1 MMEHMSQA
9 DWVGTPIL
17 GPLLER
23 RAMEEDVSW
32 TIHLTQGETEQEMR
46 RRWLEYHLQVQ
57 RGRCAYCGV
66 GIEIFRR
73 DGNAEL
79 RATVDHIIP
88 LSEGGPDRVENTLGA
103 CRRCNYAKRSM
114 ALEAFLVSPE
124 FQESVRLNHPCPDRL
139 CGDVV
144 SPDFHL
150 DLLRRGVRVWIDG
163 TEFRRVY
170 AYDVPAG
177 VAEIA
182 VATTKT
188 RSGRPMTFRKRGV
201 ILPLFRDVH
210 HALERIETGAFRGEL
225 TAWLAAREIPPAVR
239 VRNAR
244 LDG

>member
-32 TIHLTQGETEQEMR
+32 TMHLTQGETEQEMR
-46 RRWLEYHLQVQ
+46 RRWLEYHLQAQ

-150 DLLRRGVRVWIDG
+150 DLLRRGAANDPI
-163 TEFRRVY
+163 
-170 AYDVPAG
+170 
-177 VAEIA
+177 
-182 VATTKT
+182 
-188 RSGRPMTFRKRGV
+188 M
-201 ILPLFRDVH
+201 
-210 HALERIETGAFRGEL
+210 L
-225 TAWLAAREIPPAVR
+225 TLR
-239 VRNAR
+239 VRAPTRACSGATRTPIPGTSSTSIPCGSAPRWWSPPRAIACGWSTTTRAPSGASR
-244 LDG
+244 LCWAWPSSAACC